1 MLNHLTD
8 PEIVAVPAAVMEDGE
23 QTLFLLRQ
31 GDQLPGLLHIEGK
44 GLIHHHMFAGV
55 QRQTCQRGVR
65 GVRRGDDHQ
74 VNVRMLDRS
83 FRGGDHRDVRQVAFD
98 LLFIAGSDERQVQ
111 PRHRTDKRRVEG
123 LTDESVANQGDIYR
137 VVTHQVLHVVK
148 RQQYVQRGRGH
159 PPAQPRDDQEKD
171 GECR

>member
-1 MLNHLTD
+1 
-8 PEIVAVPAAVMEDGE
+8 
-23 QTLFLLRQ
+23 
-31 GDQLPGLLHIEGK
+31 
-44 GLIHHHMFAGV
+44 
-55 QRQTCQRGVR
+55 
-65 GVRRGDDHQ
+65 
-74 VNVRMLDRS
+74 MLDRC
-83 FRGGDHRDVRQVAFD
+83 FRGGDHRDIRQVAFD

-137 VVTHQVLHVVK
+137 VVTHQVLRVVK

-159 PPAQPRDDQEKD
+159 PPAQPRDGQEKD